1 MSPMKVHVVGAG
13 AIGGLVGAY
22 LARAGHEV
30 TLVDANARHVAAI
43 RADGLRITGVAEF
56 TVRLPALEPDE
67 LREPLDVVLLAVKSR
82 HTADA
87 LRVITPLLSQDGCV
101 VSLQNGL
108 EEYAIADAVGA
119 HRTVGALVTFGGFYD
134 QPGQISYGGTGMLSI
149 GEIDGVT
156 RPRTRELAALLR
168 AAHEVEV
175 TGNIFGFLWSK
186 TAVAAPYFA
195 TALADQDVP
204 ELFAVPEHRPVFGAL
219 VAEVVRVGRAE
230 GVRFEEVDG
239 FDPAVFADR
248 PEDAA
253 AVDACWQAQI
263 AYWRAHSQTRT
274 GVWRDLA
281 IHHRPT
287 EVDHILL
294 PVVRRA
300 AAAGVPTPGLTALV
314 DAVHQAETGRR
325 ALGVEILA
333 ELDKIT
339 AREGERDR

>member
-1 MSPMKVHVVGAG
+1 MNVHVVGAG
-13 AIGGLVGAY
+13 AIGGLVGAF
-22 LARAGHEV
+22 LARAGHQV

-43 RADGLRITGVAEF
+43 RAGGLRVTGVAEF
-56 TVRLPALEPDE
+56 TARVPALEPDE

-87 LRVITPLLSQDGCV
+87 LRVIAPLLREDGCV

-119 HRTVGALVTFGGFYD
+119 RRTVGALVTFGGFYEE
-134 QPGQISYGGTGMLSI
+134 PGRIRYGGAGTLTL
-149 GEIDGVT
+149 GELDGTV
-156 RPRTRELAALLR
+156 RPRTTDLADLLR

-175 TGNIFGFLWSK
+175 TDNIFGFLWSK

-195 TALADQDVP
+195 TAVADRDVP
-204 ELFAVPEHRPVFGAL
+204 ELFATAAHRPVFGAL

-253 AVDACWQAQI
+253 ALDACWQAQI
-263 AYWRAHSQTRT
+263 AYWQAHSQTRT

-300 AAAGVPTPGLTALV
+300 AAAGVPVPGLTALV
-314 DAVHQAETGRR
+314 AAVHEAETGQR
-325 ALGVEILA
+325 ALGVQVLA
-333 ELDKIT
+333 ELDRIT
-339 AREGERDR
+339 AP